1 MSRPKP
7 KCFCR
12 PQVEDCPTCTKVNW
26 ANVRP
31 SNGDAHKERIVAARF
46 EPRKLAIAASLI
58 MQVIVWTGPRPTPE
72 QAAETLR
79 RSPGLSNRTGLSG
92 LPAIVPVGPLWLRP
106 PTPPAPAKTSPAPAA
121 RESEQGRANR
131 MGIPGGWS
139 PLEWA
144 ILHSG
149 K

>member
-1 MSRPKP
+1 MRPKP
-7 KCFCR
+7 KCFCT
-12 PQVEDCPTCTKVNW
+12 PQVTDCPTCTKVNW

-31 SNGDAHKERIVAARF
+31 SNGDAGKEHLVAARF
-46 EPRKLAIAASLI
+46 EPRKLAIAASIVL
-58 MQVIVWTGPRPTPE
+58 QVIVWTGAKPTPE
-72 QAAETLR
+72 QAAKTLAQ
-79 RSPGLSNRTGLSG
+79 SPGLSNRTGLSG
-92 LPAIVPVGPLWLRP
+92 LPTIVPVGPVWLLPARP
-106 PTPPAPAKTSPAPAA
+106 SQPAAPVRTLPESPAA
-121 RESEQGRANR
+121 RANR